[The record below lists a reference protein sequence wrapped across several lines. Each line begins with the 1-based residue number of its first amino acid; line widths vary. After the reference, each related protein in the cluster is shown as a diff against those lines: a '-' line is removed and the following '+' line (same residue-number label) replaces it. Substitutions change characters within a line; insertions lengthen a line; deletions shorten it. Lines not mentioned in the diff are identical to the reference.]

1 MAGRN
6 QICSRAS
13 APFTAL
19 TNIPRCVPLL
29 RSVLRTNRTIVLLQ
43 GLPPTKVAYDLKE
56 FIEHVCLGVR
66 MQELGLKRYEE
77 PKDKPGFANKIRNYV
92 EDDAEPVGDED
103 DDWTSSEEEEG
114 EAEKKVEVAETSQRA
129 PIKPLFKGEFEAPV
143 RLFKPFSQGL
153 N

>member
-1 MAGRN
+1 M
-6 QICSRAS
+6 
-13 APFTAL
+13 L
-19 TNIPRCVPLL
+19 TI
-29 RSVLRTNRTIVLLQ
+29 ILLQ

-56 FIEHVCLGVR
+56 FITHVCLGVR

-114 EAEKKVEVAETSQRA
+114 DANNENKIEVAETPQRA
-129 PIKPLFKGEFEAPV
+129 PIKPLFKGDFETPFKI
-143 RLFKPFSQGL
+143 FKPFSQGL